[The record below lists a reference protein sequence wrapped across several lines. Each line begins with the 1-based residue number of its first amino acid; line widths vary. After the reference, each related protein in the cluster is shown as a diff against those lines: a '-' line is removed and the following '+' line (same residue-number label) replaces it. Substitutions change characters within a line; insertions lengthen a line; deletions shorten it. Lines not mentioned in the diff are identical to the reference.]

1 MIDLDKKAEGLDYEL
16 IPSKELFEAEQ
27 AWDVRIL
34 RGDFPETIIRFGNIQ
49 IDGKE
54 GELHFNFSVIE
65 SPDPDLT
72 PDSVELQNEVGS
84 ILHSVIESAIA
95 KDELQMNEVKK

>member
-16 IPSKELFEAEQ
+16 IPSKELLEAEQ

-54 GELHFNFSVIE
+54 GAMHFNFTIIE
-65 SPDPDLT
+65 TPMEDLSPDN
-72 PDSVELQNEVGS
+72 VELQNEVGS
-84 ILHSVIESAIA
+84 ILHSVLESAIA
-95 KDELQMNEVKK
+95 KDEVQLNEVKK

>member
-16 IPSKELFEAEQ
+16 IPSSELFEAEQ

-34 RGDFPETIIRFGNIQ
+34 RGDFPETVIRFGNIQ

-54 GELHFNFSVIE
+54 GAMHFNFTIIE

-72 PDSVELQNEVGS
+72 PDIVELQNEVGS